1 MQWPQLWRR
10 ESMKEPKDGF
20 KNGCKITSRAK
31 KHLSYHTQQAP
42 EGRNW
47 QELKYTKSL
56 QFFQRA
62 VDLI

>member
-1 MQWPQLWRR
+1 MVLKMGVKLPAGQ
-10 ESMKEPKDGF
+10 
-20 KNGCKITSRAK
+20 K

>member
-1 MQWPQLWRR
+1 
-10 ESMKEPKDGF
+10 MKEPKNGF
-20 KNGCKITSRAK
+20 KNGSKITSRAK

-56 QFFQRA
+56 QLFQRA
-62 VDLI
+62 VDLIQ